1 VAAVESADVLR
12 LSRLLLGA
20 AVALMVVG
28 VLGNALGLLEERVTD
43 WIAVVGLTLLVL
55 SQALRGWVHRTVR
68 PVLVLGLAATLLALV
83 LLDVF

>member
-1 VAAVESADVLR
+1 MESADVLG

-28 VLGNALGLLEERVTD
+28 VLGNVLGLLEERVTD

-55 SQALRGWVHRTVR
+55 SQALRGWVARTVR
-68 PVLVLGLAATLLALV
+68 PVVVLGLAATLLALV

>member
-1 VAAVESADVLR
+1 MESADVLG
-12 LSRLLLGA
+12 LARLLLGA

-43 WIAVVGLTLLVL
+43 WIAIVGLALLVV
-55 SQALRGWVHRTVR
+55 SQALRGWVARTVR

>member
-1 VAAVESADVLR
+1 VESADVLG
-12 LSRLLLGA
+12 LARLLLGA

-43 WIAVVGLTLLVL
+43 WIAIVGLALLVV
-55 SQALRGWVHRTVR
+55 SQALRGWVARTVR